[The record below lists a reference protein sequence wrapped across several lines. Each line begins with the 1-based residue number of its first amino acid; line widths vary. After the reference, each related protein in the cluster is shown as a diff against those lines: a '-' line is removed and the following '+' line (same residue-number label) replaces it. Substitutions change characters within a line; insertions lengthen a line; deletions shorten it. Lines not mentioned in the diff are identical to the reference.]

1 MKQVGS
7 ILSALIIGLLIP
19 LVICEFSFYSRA
31 ANQNTNLTVAVMD
44 NSMKSDDSSVSLNKG
59 DLAVITRA
67 DPLSL
72 KKNEVIAYRNS
83 SGQAQIGRIAKVVKP
98 KKGKGKDQKEDKNAD
113 PTGYKVRGDAED
125 TDEDDCYEV
134 KPSDILGRYSLKVD
148 NGAKKYYFYSH
159 AGGLIT
165 LGVLPIV
172 IILALIA
179 VILLLNRPKK
189 PEHSEPEYTPEE
201 FSLDVSDGTET
212 EEELKYDEDKPIHL
226 VQGRVLKK

>member
-19 LVICEFSFYSRA
+19 LIIFEFSFYSRA
-31 ANQNTNLTVAVMD
+31 ANSKSSQAVAVMD
-44 NSMKSDDSSVSLNKG
+44 NSMKSDDSSISLSKG
-59 DLAVITRA
+59 DLAVISST

-72 KKNEVIAYRNS
+72 KKNEVIAYKNS
-83 SGQAQIGRIAKVVKP
+83 EGKPEIGRIVKVVKP
-98 KKGKGKDQKEDKNAD
+98 KQGKGKEKKEDKDAD
-113 PTGYKVRGDAED
+113 PVGFKVRGDAED
-125 TDEDDCYEV
+125 TDTDDCYEAT
-134 KPSDILGRYSLKVD
+134 PSDVLGRYSLKVD

-165 LGVLPIV
+165 LGILPLV
-172 IILALIA
+172 MILALAA

-189 PEHSEPEYTPEE
+189 AEHREPEYTPEE
-201 FSLDVSDGTET
+201 FSLDVSGGTET